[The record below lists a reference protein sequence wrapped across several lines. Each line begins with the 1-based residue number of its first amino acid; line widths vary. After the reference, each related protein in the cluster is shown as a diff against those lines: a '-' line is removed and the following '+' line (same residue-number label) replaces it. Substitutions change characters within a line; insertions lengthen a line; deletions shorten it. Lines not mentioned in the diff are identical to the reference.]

1 MLRALFVL
9 LLGLLIGFLI
19 LVAPASA
26 QIQYGGNSGKV
37 TPPALN
43 TLSGGADFERFMRN
57 VTGTQLDVV
66 DRTNGKIGGKTFPVD
81 LTRGITKAGAV
92 RAAAQGAKY
101 LARATVPGIII
112 SAAAQ
117 AAWCKYDSGD
127 WLCDPRQPQVEL
139 NAYKCGGNYF
149 GASPYAA
156 CSRYAESRA
165 SNQTAWDGSR
175 TITTWTVET
184 CNESTKICTFR
195 TRSEGFDSTG
205 QKIFDNYGSSSMDYA
220 TDGKQL
226 FCPPVINFYDP
237 QYSQPGGPPDADG
250 KCPTGGNVPA
260 TADQVEE
267 RLAPKIN
274 TPAKLEGLVRESL
287 GNGVDLTPY
296 AQPPKVSGPATVTQT
311 PTTVTTTSPTGQP
324 STTTTTVT
332 NNITYEGDTFTWYD
346 TTVTSF
352 PDGSTETKTEEPPEE
367 KSDCEKD
374 PTALNCRETDVPAGP
389 EVGKA
394 DKPVSFT
401 PDAGWGA
408 GNGTCPANKNLPFMG
423 MSIELDLSLVCQFFT
438 MLRAVLIGLA
448 GLWSVFII
456 LGGVRD

>member
-9 LLGLLIGFLI
+9 LLGLFIGFLI

-26 QIQYGGNSGKV
+26 QIQYGGNAGKV

-43 TLSGGADFERFMRN
+43 TLSGTADFERFMRN

-81 LTRGITKAGAV
+81 LSRGITKAGAI

-112 SAAAQ
+112 GAAAQ

-127 WLCDPRQPQVEL
+127 WLCDPRQAQVEMD
-139 NAYKCGGNYF
+139 NWKCGGYP
-149 GASPYAA
+149 GPTPEQA
-156 CSRYAESRA
+156 CTKYAETKTVVNNNGAFKS
-165 SNQTAWDGSR
+165 
-175 TITTWTVET
+175 ITTWTVRSCDIPTLT
-184 CNESTKICTFR
+184 CRITVK
-195 TRSEGFDSTG
+195 SENFKDGQPNGTDSYDSQLGF
-205 QKIFDNYGSSSMDYA
+205 QR
-220 TDGKQL
+220 DGKQL

-237 QYSQPGGPPDADG
+237 AYSVPGGPPDAQG
-250 KCPTGGNVPA
+250 KCPTGGAVATPPA
-260 TADQVEE
+260 EVET
-267 RLAPKIN
+267 RLAPKID
-274 TPAKLEGLVRESL
+274 TPAKFEGLVRESL
-287 GNGVDLTPY
+287 GNGVDMTPH
-296 AQPPKVSGPATVTQT
+296 AQPSKVSGPATVTQT

-346 TTVTSF
+346 TTVTTY

-389 EVGKA
+389 EVEKA